1 MSSLDWGILLVA
13 GLSLVFAFIAFRQ
26 VMSTS
31 RSVDG
36 FLERADRFLN
46 QFQASAKGVFSP
58 AFVAETITRTLTKDI
73 RNPDGTPVNMPQFIN
88 GYINAY
94 GPTLMAEFKSVLPK
108 LVPLLLNP
116 PTQGPQNPGRA
127 LAQQRWGSGGLNAA
141 KALSKAGKAGVPFAA
156 KVGEYVEGAQALVQL
171 VPAIKGLKDD
181 LSGLKGGGDNGG
193 SSSPSTTSTGE
204 PAWGPPI

>member
-1 MSSLDWGILLVA
+1 MPLLDWGILIVA
-13 GLSLVFAFIAFRQ
+13 GSSLIFAWIAYRK
-26 VMSTS
+26 VS
-31 RSVDG
+31 RTTARIEG
-36 FLERADRFLN
+36 ILN
-46 QFQASAKGVFSP
+46 RLPKNPLKMFTP
-58 AFVAETITRTLTKDI
+58 DFVAEAITRTLTKDI

-94 GPTLMAEFKSVLPK
+94 GPTLMAEFKSELPK